1 MDVPAWAPRRTG
13 VTDMAGPRLRL
24 LSCNIQAGSSTQRYR
39 DYVARS
45 WSHVLPTGKR
55 DNIAAIA
62 QLCREFDIVGLNE
75 SDAGSL
81 RSGFTNQTHRIAELA
96 GFPWWS
102 HQPNRRVGRIAHS
115 ANGLLSRHQPAEVLD
130 VPLPGR
136 VGGRGVLIAH
146 FDHGG
151 ERLTLAIAHLSLGVR
166 SRQLQIDYLAEL
178 LTEAR
183 HVVLM
188 GDFNCGSD
196 AAEMQRLYRQTR
208 LRPPAHAVAT
218 FPSWKPSRALDHIL
232 CSADLLADP
241 PSAFPAGRSDHLGI
255 ALTIHLPVLTPA
267 TPAA

>member
-1 MDVPAWAPRRTG
+1 MPG
-13 VTDMAGPRLRL
+13 QRLRL

-45 WSHVLPTGKR
+45 WSHVLPAGKR

-62 QLCREFDIVGLNE
+62 HLCSEFDIVGLNE

-96 GFPWWS
+96 GMPYWS

-115 ANGLLSRHQPAEVLD
+115 ANGLLSRHQPVEVLD
-130 VPLPGR
+130 YALPGR
-136 VGGRGVLIAH
+136 VGGRGALIAH
-146 FDHGG
+146 FDHAGQ
-151 ERLTLAIAHLSLGVR
+151 RLTIAIAHLSLGVR

-178 LTEAR
+178 LAEAQ

-188 GDFNCGSD
+188 GDFNCGPE
-196 AAEMQRLYRQTR
+196 APEMQRLYRNTR
-208 LRPPAHAVAT
+208 LCPPSSFVAT
-218 FPSWKPSRALDHIL
+218 FPSWKPMRALDHIL

-241 PSAFPAGRSDHLGI
+241 PRVHPAGRSDHLGI
-255 ALTIHLPVLTPA
+255 ALDISIPRREEAGAPEPKGGA
-267 TPAA
+267 RGIDQ